1 MPSELPGGSQ
11 TRLWT
16 HPPKAPRATKE
27 TRHNTLYSLLAGTGQ
42 PAPAPLLP
50 GHDQARFNIL
60 YRPGNLT
67 GAAIATQLV
76 VRNRPARN
84 QNHNQN
90 QNLPPGAPSL
100 MENGTQACF
109 GGSAF
114 LFLVPG
120 CRVRLIL
127 GIFETPSYSTLH
139 CATLRCA

>member
-27 TRHNTLYSLLAGTGQ
+27 TRYNILYSLLAGTGQ

-50 GHDQARFNIL
+50 GHDQARFNPL

-84 QNHNQN
+84 GNG

-109 GGSAF
+109 AGSSF

-127 GIFETPSYSTLH
+127 EI
-139 CATLRCA
+139 